1 MTVAITARVHLD
13 PLAVE
18 ATASGPEPIV
28 MTGEPP
34 DGLGNGTG
42 PKEVLLAALA
52 GCTSMDVAAILRKKR
67 QAPVSYEIAIS
78 AESAPD
84 PPRILTD
91 ITVVHRVRGDVTPE
105 ALRRS
110 IELSATK
117 YCPVNATLSA
127 VARVEHRYLLV
138 DAAGATHEAT
148 VAVCGPGREVRVVDP

>member
-1 MTVAITARVHLD
+1 MTTAIAARVRLD
-13 PLAVE
+13 DLSVE
-18 ATASGPEPIV
+18 ATGSGPDPIV
-28 MTGEPP
+28 MVGDPVDGVEP
-34 DGLGNGTG
+34 GTG
-42 PKEVLLAALA
+42 PKEVVLAALA
-52 GCTSMDVAAILRKKR
+52 ACTSMDVASILRKKR
-67 QAPVSYEIAIS
+67 QAPTSYEVAVT
-78 AESAPD
+78 AESAEE
-84 PPRILTD
+84 PPRVFTD
-91 ITVVHRVRGDVTPE
+91 IVVEHRVGGDVLPE